1 MFYLMT
7 LSFSGLYGV
16 GGRRKNYDY
25 GALVERYDKGSPNF
39 SEENVSKCHSR
50 SFTSLSYDRS
60 KASSKSS
67 SPHSA
72 I

>member
-1 MFYLMT
+1 MDGADYYSLMLELKKVRQKARKEEKQLFITPLSYTGPSKLLAMFIH
-7 LSFSGLYGV
+7 
-16 GGRRKNYDY
+16 
-25 GALVERYDKGSPNF
+25 LV
-39 SEENVSKCHSR
+39 V
-50 SFTSLSYDRS
+50 SYDRS